1 MAKQKKNQ
9 ERNKKKPSRK
19 LRVVRKLISILLT
32 TLLSIFLICL
42 ITGTIVAS
50 AVAVYVLNFMDEAS
64 TVTLE
69 EMELSYNTNIYGYD
83 EDGKLETLYQV
94 TNAVQRFPV
103 KIEQIPQHTID
114 AFVYTEDERFY
125 THDGVDYKNT
135 IAACV
140 NMVLHFWDSER
151 GGSTITQQL
160 IKNVTGEDTRSPSRK
175 IREIFRAMTLEKN
188 YSKQK
193 IIETY
198 LNYIGFGGSANGI
211 QMASIK
217 YFGKDVED
225 LTIAESAVL
234 ASIPQSPETI
244 NPFAGYIDDITG
256 EKINTGRERNRERQ
270 EYVLWQMYNHGA
282 ISYDE
287 YQEALVEHIIYT
299 DTDEYEQLHPELQ
312 AKEYNPKDNTSW
324 AVDAAIL
331 EVEDYLMDTY
341 AIDRKTALDKINS

>member
-83 EDGKLETLYQV
+83 EEGKLETLYQV

-103 KIEQIPQHTID
+103 KIEQIPQHTVD

-160 IKNVTGEDTRSPSRK
+160 IKNVTRK
-175 IREIFRAMTLEKN
+175 
-188 YSKQK
+188 
-193 IIETY
+193 
-198 LNYIGFGGSANGI
+198 
-211 QMASIK
+211 
-217 YFGKDVED
+217 
-225 LTIAESAVL
+225 
-234 ASIPQSPETI
+234 
-244 NPFAGYIDDITG
+244 
-256 EKINTGRERNRERQ
+256 
-270 EYVLWQMYNHGA
+270 H
-282 ISYDE
+282 
-287 YQEALVEHIIYT
+287 
-299 DTDEYEQLHPELQ
+299 
-312 AKEYNPKDNTSW
+312 
-324 AVDAAIL
+324 
-331 EVEDYLMDTY
+331 
-341 AIDRKTALDKINS
+341 